1 MDTVIIAIIVTAAV
15 VLSIYFS
22 VRHARGKGGC
32 CGGGSCGKC
41 KPPKLDNPII
51 ARKRIE
57 IEGMHCE
64 HCKNSVESSLN
75 NFKGASARV
84 DLKHHC
90 ANVDTEREI
99 PDDELAKAVETLGFK
114 VIKVE
119 NVSLQN

>member
-1 MDTVIIAIIVTAAV
+1 METVIIGIIAASAV
-15 VLSIYFS
+15 VLSIYLIM
-22 VRHARGKGGC
+22 RHACGIGGC
-32 CGGGSCGKC
+32 CGGGSCRKC
-41 KPPKLDNPII
+41 KPPKLGNPII

-57 IEGMHCE
+57 IEGMHCD

-90 ANVDTEREI
+90 ANIDMDREI
-99 PDDELAKAVETLGFK
+99 PDDDLSKAVETLGFK
-114 VIKVE
+114 VIKIE